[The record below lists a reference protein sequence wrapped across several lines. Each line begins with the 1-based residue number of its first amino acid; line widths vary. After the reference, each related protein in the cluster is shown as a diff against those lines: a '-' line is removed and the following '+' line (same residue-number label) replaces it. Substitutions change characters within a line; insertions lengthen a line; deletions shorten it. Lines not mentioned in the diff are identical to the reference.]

1 MILETDSLMLKQALE
16 PNSHRLAE
24 AAGSQF
30 EAVGGGVLAGRR
42 FGPVDEGQVVGLE
55 NKE

>member
-1 MILETDSLMLKQALE
+1 MLKQALE